1 VPSVAE
7 QLGNL
12 ANENR
17 RVKRDRSGRMCHR
30 VGDKLRPGWVARQ
43 AFAGMQVV
51 QLASSNVE
59 SLAGSRCVTRTR
71 EKARRLEGGGPFLSC
86 CASG

>member
-30 VGDKLRPGWVARQ
+30 VGDNLRPGWVARQ
-43 AFAGMQVV
+43 AFAGM
-51 QLASSNVE
+51 
-59 SLAGSRCVTRTR
+59 
-71 EKARRLEGGGPFLSC
+71 
-86 CASG
+86 